1 MYVTIPS
8 SVHNRSVTLT
18 FILRYTNG
26 GLLGVGFGGGGA
38 RGVRRGPHEGTSH
51 PPGLQTVT

>member
-8 SVHNRSVTLT
+8 SVHNRSLALT
-18 FILRYTNG
+18 SIQRYTNG

-51 PPGLQTVT
+51 RLGLQTVT